1 MKNTIN
7 RIRNWWNENSTGIKN
22 GFAFGGLSYIY
33 GTVGTDMARF

>member
-7 RIRNWWNENSTGIKN
+7 RIRNWWNENSTAIKN

>member
-7 RIRNWWNENSTGIKN
+7 RIRNWWNENGHDFKN

-33 GTVGTDMARF
+33 GTVGTDTVEF

>member
-7 RIRNWWNENSTGIKN
+7 RIRNWWNENGKGIKN

-33 GTVGTDMARF
+33 GTVGTDMVRF